1 MRTTTDNKLSLTE
14 RIFQELRDD
23 IVEGKYRI
31 GDPLIETV
39 LAHEFGVSRTP
50 IREALKQLEFEGLVV
65 SLPNRGVTVH
75 GLSDQDIEDIFTI
88 RLLLEGQAAYW
99 AAERID
105 EEKLARMSE
114 ITELMELYTR
124 KNDAIRLSQL
134 DTEFHQVVFSACDSR
149 MLEHV
154 LTYLHQNAQ
163 RARRASL
170 VVPNRPKMS
179 LHEHREILAAIETHD
194 PALAKAKMEEH
205 VHNAKERRVNV

>member
-1 MRTTTDNKLSLTE
+1 MQSDADNKLSLTE
-14 RIFQELRDD
+14 KIFHDLRDD

-39 LAHEFGVSRTP
+39 LAQEFGVSRTP

-65 SLPNRGVTVH
+65 SMPNRGVTVH

-99 AAERID
+99 AAQRID
-105 EEKLARMSE
+105 EEQLAKMSE
-114 ITELMELYTR
+114 ITELMDMYTR
-124 KNDAIRLSQL
+124 KNDPIRLSQL
-134 DTEFHQVVFSACDSR
+134 DTEFHQVVFSACNSR

-179 LHEHREILAAIETHD
+179 LKEHRAIMAAIEAHD
-194 PALAKAKMEEH
+194 PDLSKERMEEH